1 MKNTKHTENL
11 DNSTPQEITSQS
23 KRKILTSIGVS
34 SGILGASALSQQW
47 TKPIVNSIIL
57 PAHAQSTPMMTT
69 MMMTTMGMS
78 TTKPAMDDM
87 DMTTMAPTDPPA
99 PASRIMVS
107 TDNMGTI
114 GDASTGDPGVATYN
128 VRLSEMPS
136 STVTVMVTAGTG
148 VDVAAV
154 APATLP
160 LMFNLN
166 DYSEWKQ
173 FTVTAAGDDV
183 PKDTEVTVTLKASGG
198 GYDEMREEMITVI
211 NDDAAPPTMVMAKAG
226 DFNFT
231 ANTADVTVTWK
242 HPDTSAERRG
252 YVISSDRDKPE
263 DMRVGPD
270 AEMVEFKGVP
280 AGAHV
285 FSVMVDFKEVADATV
300 DADSITIG

>member
-34 SGILGASALSQQW
+34 SGIIGASALSQQW

-69 MMMTTMGMS
+69 MAPGM
-78 TTKPAMDDM
+78 
-87 DMTTMAPTDPPA
+87 MTTMAPGMMTTMAPA

-114 GDASTGDPGVATYN
+114 GDGGTGDPGVATYQI
-128 VRLSEMPS
+128 RLSEMPS
-136 STVTVMVTAGTG
+136 NTVTVAVTVTPTAS
-148 VDVAAV
+148 AAPNLDSV
-154 APATLP
+154 T
-160 LMFNLN
+160 FSLN
-166 DYSEWKQ
+166 DYDTWKPV
-173 FTVTAAGDDV
+173 TVTAAGTDV
-183 PKDTEVTVTLKASGG
+183 TEDTEVTVKFEASGG
-198 GYDEMREEMITVI
+198 GYDEMREEMLTVI
-211 NDDAAPPTMVMAKAG
+211 NDDSASPTMVEAKAG

-252 YVISSDRDKPE
+252 YVISSDLDKPE

-300 DADSITIG
+300 AADSITIG